1 MTSPEQTPTG
11 LTRRQLR
18 ELRATDAVPVISAET
33 PVAQTDAPAT
43 RSEARAVAQPV
54 TPAPPQAPAEAPR
67 AMSRRELR
75 ALLGAE
81 SGATGVVA
89 PIEPAVHVEPPFEA
103 GVETPA
109 ATLPPASP
117 RWAERPPA
125 DSAPASLAVPAAPVA
140 TPVPAVPAP
149 IREVA
154 EPETGGTSYAPVPFD
169 DVLSPPDTARSARIT
184 PTMLIMSDPS
194 QRRGPDA
201 PLDARGEVLVTGVY
215 QLPSSLGS
223 QGHVAGTTDGLEVDA
238 ALFDRELD
246 LASSPTPIAA
256 SSAISTSKPA
266 AEVIRQPLPEK
277 RGKLVM
283 GLAITA
289 GGLMIA
295 LSAALILAFMNGV
308 F

>member
-11 LTRRQLR
+11 LTRKQLR
-18 ELRATDAVPVISAET
+18 ELRETGAVPVISAEPRT
-33 PVAQTDAPAT
+33 ADVGDPAGHDDVRASAEPEVVPAAAP
-43 RSEARAVAQPV
+43 
-54 TPAPPQAPAEAPR
+54 APR
-67 AMSRRELR
+67 ALSRRELR
-75 ALLGAE
+75 ALMSAE

-89 PIEPAVHVEPPFEA
+89 APEPVGHTPPPPEPGGYGLAPVA
-103 GVETPA
+103 G
-109 ATLPPASP
+109 LPPA
-117 RWAERPPA
+117 EPA
-125 DSAPASLAVPAAPVA
+125 HADVAVTAAALAAA
-140 TPVPAVPAP
+140 PVPAVPVPA
-149 IREVA
+149 REPA

-169 DVLSPPDTARSARIT
+169 DLLSPPDTARSARVT
-184 PTMLIMSDPS
+184 PTMLIMTDPA
-194 QRRGPDA
+194 QQRGPDG

-246 LASSPTPIAA
+246 LSSSPTPIAA